1 MCEVMDRY
9 TKDARIETVIQVLEN
24 VHTTKE
30 QIIENLCNMF
40 GLTRSEASER
50 VDAMLTSKR

>member
-9 TKDARIETVIQVLEN
+9 TKDARIETAIKALEN
-24 VHTTKE
+24 VHATKE
-30 QIIENLCNMF
+30 QIVENLCNMF

-50 VDAMLTSKR
+50 VDAMLIS